1 MASVLR
7 LQRRRRNSLVACDH
21 KSRLP
26 FRQQS
31 PATCEVAETQ
41 WHYSLGCRNHPRR
54 RYLARSRSSQ
64 AQPVGLKMR
73 LTIGS
78 RGSKLALWQAEW
90 VRAKLSALDAKA
102 EIAIELIKTTG
113 DQMKSAPLAIIGGKG
128 VFTKEIEDALL
139 AGLID
144 LAVHSLKDLPTVIPE
159 GLTLAAITER
169 EDSRDALVA
178 RHDLAIADRSIAG
191 LGSAAIVG
199 TSSPRRLAQLKYVR
213 SDLRISELRGN
224 VDTRL
229 RKLDAGEYDAV
240 ILAAAGLG
248 RLGLADR
255 ITALIPTETMMPAV
269 GQGALAIE
277 VRADDHKTL
286 KLLQSLDDQTTR
298 SCCTAEQAL
307 LREPGGGCQLPIA
320 AHATLTRGRLRLDGM
335 VASPDGKRLVRDH
348 TSGPSE
354 EAEALGNQ
362 LAKKLIENGAREL
375 LADT

>member
-1 MASVLR
+1 M
-7 LQRRRRNSLVACDH
+7 
-21 KSRLP
+21 K
-26 FRQQS
+26 
-31 PATCEVAETQ
+31 
-41 WHYSLGCRNHPRR
+41 
-54 RYLARSRSSQ
+54 
-64 AQPVGLKMR
+64 

-113 DQMKSAPLAIIGGKG
+113 DQMKSAPLAVIGGKG
-128 VFTKEIEDALL
+128 VFTKEIEEALL
-139 AGLID
+139 AGRID
-144 LAVHSLKDLPTVIPE
+144 LAVHSLKDLPTVIPD

-169 EDSRDALVA
+169 EDSRDALVV
-178 RHDLAIADRSIAG
+178 RHDLAIADRSIDG

-199 TSSPRRLAQLKYVR
+199 TSSPRRLAQLKYLR
-213 SDLRISELRGN
+213 NDLRISELRGN

-286 KLLQSLDDQTTR
+286 KLLQSLDDQATR
-298 SCCTAEQAL
+298 SCCTAERAL
-307 LREPGGGCQLPIA
+307 LRELGGGCQLPIA
-320 AHATLTRGRLRLDGM
+320 AHATFTSGRLRLDGM
-335 VASPDGKRLVRDH
+335 VASPEGTRSIRDH

-362 LAKKLIENGAREL
+362 LAKKLLENGARDL
-375 LADT
+375 LAGL